1 MRFDIHYRPDLKAKI
16 KATALAIREWNQETP
31 EYRKEIED
39 LAQHVTPFE
48 HCALPDHDFLMAGA
62 DGSGDFPCAT
72 YGDSFVYLVVA
83 IARMYAATKGQRGL
97 DEISVKDA
105 DLLDVLWL
113 PEDQEMAKKLYD
125 EFFERIVCMPLEEI
139 CKKSDYRDILK
150 SRDVSLST
158 ISKFIEQLIR
168 PAGHDAGNIRTQMLG
183 TEEVAALLKVL
194 RSKIVEDKGDKPV
207 YVIEDRTL
215 ALPTAYMESSLFFEI
230 ARRYACVLASEKAA
244 VYMTLSKSHDM
255 PRMDLIEEM
264 VKKVVPSEEHWFMR
278 VPGPY
283 NKEAKPKFLETRAIP
298 PDCAVTYI
306 FRLHKSTGPLR
317 LDLDYKYWKKNIWNT
332 DANVMRSNEIQLF
345 RDLDVA
351 SHDYRC
357 FGYPYPIKASHDMA
371 SLTQDER
378 VVLRKQ
384 VRDICI
390 DAGLKPK
397 NFFDASM
404 QTGHK

>member
-1 MRFDIHYRPDLKAKI
+1 MRFDIHYRPDLKEKI
-16 KATALAIREWNQETP
+16 KATALAIKDWNQETP
-31 EYRKEIED
+31 EFKKEIES
-39 LAQHVTPFE
+39 LAQYVTPFE
-48 HCALPDHDFLMAGA
+48 HCTLPDRDFWIAGA

-83 IARMYAATKGQRGL
+83 LARLYKATKGQRGL
-97 DEISVKDA
+97 DEVEAKGA

-113 PEDQEMAKKLYD
+113 PEDQEMAKTLYN
-125 EFFERIVCMPLEEI
+125 EFFERIVGMPLMDI
-139 CKKSDYRDILK
+139 CKQSDYRDILK
-150 SRDVSLST
+150 SRDVKLSS
-158 ISKFIEQLIR
+158 IEKFIELLIR
-168 PAGHDAGNIRTQMLG
+168 PAGHDASNIRVQLLG
-183 TEEVAALLKVL
+183 TAEVSALLKVL
-194 RSKIVEDKGDKPV
+194 RSDWIAKKGDSPA

-230 ARRYACVLASEKAA
+230 ARRYGCVLAREKNA
-244 VYMTLSKSHDM
+244 VYIALSKSHDM

-264 VKKVVPSEEHWFMR
+264 VKTVVPSEEHWFMR

-283 NKEAKPKFLETRAIP
+283 NKERTLDFLGGRAIP

-306 FRLHKSTGPLR
+306 FRFHKNTGVLR
-317 LDLDYKYWKKNIWNT
+317 LDLDYRYWKKDIW
-332 DANVMRSNEIQLF
+332 DADATKMKANETQLF

-371 SLTQDER
+371 SLTEAER
-378 VVLRKQ
+378 VALRKQ
-384 VRDICI
+384 VKEICVEM
-390 DAGLKPK
+390 GLKPK
-397 NFFDASM
+397 NFLDASM